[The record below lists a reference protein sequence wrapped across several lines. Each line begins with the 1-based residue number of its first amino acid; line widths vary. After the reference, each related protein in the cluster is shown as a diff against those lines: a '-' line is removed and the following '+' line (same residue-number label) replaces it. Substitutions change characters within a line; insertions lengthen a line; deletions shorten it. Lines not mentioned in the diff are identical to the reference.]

1 MELYFKHQVFLY
13 VEDFEANMKTS
24 KFSLRLDT
32 LEWCLLKGFQRMQ
45 IKPGNAQKGE
55 KFQMSL
61 V

>member
-32 LEWCLLKGFQRMQ
+32 LE
-45 IKPGNAQKGE
+45 
-55 KFQMSL
+55 
-61 V
+61 